1 MTDAVSL
8 SADWLL
14 ADPGSTPAV
23 QNARVH
29 ISSGK
34 ISLIDGASGATGQIA
49 VPALANAHDHGRAF
63 RPASYGAAD
72 QPLETWLPALMRAPD
87 ADLYTQCVVAFGRL
101 ALSGVASI
109 LHMHIPQG
117 GDPVDEAK
125 TVARAAADVGVRLGY
140 AVPVVDA
147 NPFVYG
153 GAEALCGYHDSAD
166 WAIVRHWDG
175 RPAPAR
181 AQLDAVAAI
190 ASACESRMVSVQY
203 GPAGPQWVTEAG
215 WRDLA
220 DRAAADKRRIH
231 THLLETQ
238 TQRAWADA
246 HFPGGLVPWFDERGL
261 LTDRLTVTHGVWLSD
276 AEIDTLAARGV
287 TVAVNTS
294 SNLRLRS
301 GMAPVRRFA
310 KAGLA
315 FALGLDGMAFDN
327 DEDMLRELRL
337 FHALHAPI
345 GLDGAGIDIGHAW
358 RAATTNGRKVID
370 GVDDEGLLEA
380 GRDADILILD
390 WAALASDAAADRAAP
405 LDLLMTRARREH
417 VRALY
422 VAGRPVVVDGSL
434 TGVDFDAAVT
444 ELRAASVH
452 AAPRDATERDVLSRH
467 QDAMRHYYA
476 DGRHLD
482 RSGIKNGR

>member
-8 SADWLL
+8 SVDWLL
-14 ADPGSTPAV
+14 AGPGSTPAV

-29 ISSGK
+29 ISNGK
-34 ISLIDGASGATGQIA
+34 ISLIDRASGATGLIA
-49 VPALANAHDHGRAF
+49 VPALADAHDHGRAF
-63 RPASYGAAD
+63 RPVAYGAAD
-72 QPLETWLPALMRAPD
+72 QPLETWLPALMRAPE

-117 GDPVDEAK
+117 GDPVAEAK

-153 GAEALCGYHDSAD
+153 SAEALCGYHDPAD

-190 ASACESRMVSVQY
+190 ASACESTMVSVQY
-203 GPAGPQWVTEAG
+203 GPAGPQWVTEVG

-220 DRAAADKRRIH
+220 DRATADNRRVH
-231 THLLETQ
+231 THLLETE
-238 TQRAWADA
+238 TQRGWADA
-246 HFPGGLVPWFDERGL
+246 HFTSGLVQWLDDLGL
-261 LTDRLTVTHGVWLSD
+261 LTNRLTVAHGVWLSD
-276 AEIDTLAARGV
+276 AEIDLLAERRV

-301 GMAPVRRFA
+301 GTARVRRFA
-310 KAGLA
+310 EAGLDV
-315 FALGLDGMAFDN
+315 ALGLDGMAFDD

-337 FHALHAPI
+337 FHALHATV
-345 GLDGAGIDIGHAW
+345 GLDGAGIDIGDAW
-358 RAATTNGRKVID
+358 RAATTNGRRVID

-380 GRDADILILD
+380 GRDADILTLD
-390 WAALASDAAADRAAP
+390 GAALAGDAAADRAAP

-417 VRALY
+417 VRSLY
-422 VAGRPVVVDGSL
+422 VAGRPVVLDGRL
-434 TGVDFDAAVT
+434 TGVDFDAAVS
-444 ELRAASVH
+444 ELAAASAHTALGH
-452 AAPRDATERDVLSRH
+452 AAERDVLSRH
-467 QDAMRHYYA
+467 QNAMRRYYA